1 MWEVARDECTARV
14 RGESVTRRA
23 TCHSKRPPRRMN
35 GSSVRFPAASGGNS
49 RARVLAK
56 WQSVPSTDHN
66 CPTDKSESRM
76 DGTHLTPVRVKLIT
90 RLRESRT
97 ESGKSPMATH
107 GRGLPSTP
115 DTDSVQGFRFIRSC
129 K

>member
-1 MWEVARDECTARV
+1 
-14 RGESVTRRA
+14 
-23 TCHSKRPPRRMN
+23 MN
-35 GSSVRFPAASGGNS
+35 GSSVRLPAVSGGNS

-66 CPTDKSESRM
+66 CPTDNSESRM

-90 RLRESRT
+90 RLRESRA
-97 ESGKSPMATH
+97 ESGKSPMATQ

-115 DTDSVQGFRFIRSC
+115 DTDSVQGFRLIRSC

>member
-1 MWEVARDECTARV
+1 
-14 RGESVTRRA
+14 
-23 TCHSKRPPRRMN
+23 MN
-35 GSSVRFPAASGGNS
+35 GSSVRFPVASGGNS
-49 RARVLAK
+49 RARMLPK

-90 RLRESRT
+90 RLRESRA

-107 GRGLPSTP
+107 GRGL
-115 DTDSVQGFRFIRSC
+115 
-129 K
+129 